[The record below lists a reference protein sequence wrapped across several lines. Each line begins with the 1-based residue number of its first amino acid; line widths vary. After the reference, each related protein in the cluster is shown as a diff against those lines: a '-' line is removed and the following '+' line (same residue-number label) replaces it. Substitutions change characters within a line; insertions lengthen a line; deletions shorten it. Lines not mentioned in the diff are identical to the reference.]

1 MQEHFNQY
9 CLTKRVASKPSGS
22 VYLAYSVQDISQ
34 KVALETFDAAYC
46 PLDQPTEN
54 FLQKVEEIKLLRH
67 SSIVPVLDVGV
78 EQGQPYVVREY
89 LASDSLRHRLDY
101 LSPQR
106 MGLQEALTIVF
117 QVGQVLSY
125 AHERHILHGSLKPET
140 IFFNGNDKVLLSDF
154 GLANFID
161 VTKLSHKS
169 DLQMLNYLAPEQFVG
184 STTEKSDQY
193 ALACLA
199 YELITGQMPFSAQ
212 NFPSIERDE
221 SGDIDQAVQAQVP
234 SFCENSQCLDYGKVG
249 RNNLRKFGKTRRGT
263 QRWQCKT
270 CQATLTFSPM
280 SAKRH
285 TKLPVSLSDL
295 VPDLLRPIE
304 AVVLKAMAQNPS
316 ERYTDVS
323 QFLKALQVA
332 SASPPYIVSRSQVAP
347 SFGTFIATS
356 TEPLEKIESEVTLTT
371 RVSEA
376 ASVTDLLEGSQH
388 RYNGRNSNKAA
399 VTLAESTYVEAFSAG
414 GLSRSGKQFT
424 SPLWLAFALSGIVLL
439 LGTVILYALVPL
451 RSPVSPHLEKSSPT
465 VQSSVQVAKSPVVQS
480 LFQKHMPVG
489 QSSNLPVSLG
499 KKLSRADWTA
509 SASIPNDLP
518 SNALDGNSATRW
530 SSGQAQTSGEWFLV
544 DMGSIYS
551 FSSITLDTGSHYD
564 GDYPQGYQVFVSP
577 NGSTWGN
584 PIANGNGSGQLVTIS
599 FASQSARFIKVV
611 LTTNSGKWWS
621 IQEFNV
627 SGASGVL
634 NRSGWTASA
643 SSSNLVPSNAIDGDP
658 VSRWSTHQAQ
668 TAGNWFLVD
677 MGSIQ
682 HFSGITLD
690 NGHFYAGDYPQGYQ
704 VFVSADGSNWGNA
717 VASGNGSGSLV
728 TISFATQSARFIKVV
743 LTVNGGDW
751 WSIADFNVYS

>member
-22 VYLAYSVQDISQ
+22 VYLAYNVQDVSQ

-46 PLDQPTEN
+46 PLDQPTEK
-54 FLQKVEEIKLLRH
+54 FLQKVEKIKLLRH
-67 SSIVPVLDVGV
+67 ASIVPVLDVGV

-106 MGLQEALTIVF
+106 MSLQEALTIVF
-117 QVGQVLSY
+117 QVGQVLCY
-125 AHERHILHGSLKPET
+125 AHEHHILHGSLKPET
-140 IFFNGNDKVLLSDF
+140 IFFNGNDEVLLSDF
-154 GLANFID
+154 GLASFID
-161 VTKLSHKS
+161 ITKLSHKS
-169 DLQMLNYLAPEQFVG
+169 DLQMQSYLAPEQFVG

-212 NFPSIERDE
+212 NFPSFERDE
-221 SGDIDQAVQAQVP
+221 SGDIGQAVQAQVP
-234 SFCENSQCLDYGKVG
+234 RFCENSQCPDYGKVG
-249 RNNLRKFGKTRRGT
+249 RDNLRKFGKTRRGT

-270 CQATLTFSPM
+270 CQTTLTFSPM

-295 VPDLLRPIE
+295 VPDLPRPIE
-304 AVVLKAMAQNPS
+304 AVVLKAMAQDPS
-316 ERYTDVS
+316 ERYADVS

-332 SASPPYIVSRSQVAP
+332 SASPSYIVSRSQVAP
-347 SFGTFIATS
+347 SFGTFIATP
-356 TEPLEKIESEVTLTT
+356 TEPLEKRESEVTLTT
-371 RVSEA
+371 QLSEA
-376 ASVTDLLEGSQH
+376 ASVTDLLEGSH
-388 RYNGRNSNKAA
+388 HGYNGRNGSKAA

-451 RSPVSPHLEKSSPT
+451 RSPGSSHPERSSPT
-465 VQSSVQVAKSPVVQS
+465 VQLSVRAKSPAVQS
-480 LFQKHMPVG
+480 LFQKQLLGG
-489 QSSNLPVSLG
+489 QSSNLPISLG
-499 KKLSRADWTA
+499 KRLSRADWTA

-518 SNALDGNSATRW
+518 SNALDGNSATHW
-530 SSGQAQTSGEWFLV
+530 SSGRAQSSGDWFLV
-544 DMGSIYS
+544 DMGAIRS
-551 FSSITLDTGSHYD
+551 FSSITLDAGSSI
-564 GDYPQGYQVFVSP
+564 GDYLRSYEVFVSTD
-577 NGSTWGN
+577 GSIWGN
-584 PIANGNGSGQLVTIS
+584 PVANGNGSGQVVTIS
-599 FASQSARFIKVV
+599 FANQSARFIKVV
-611 LTTNSGKWWS
+611 LTANAGKWWS
-621 IQEFNV
+621 IQEFTV
-627 SGASGVL
+627 SNASGVL
-634 NRSGWTASA
+634 NRSGWIASA
-643 SSSNLVPSNAIDGDP
+643 SSSNQVPSNAIDGDP
-658 VSRWSTHQAQ
+658 VSRWSTQQAQ

-690 NGHFYAGDYPQGYQ
+690 NGHSYANDYPQGYQ
-704 VFVSADGSNWGNA
+704 VFVSVDGSNWGNA
-717 VASGNGSGSLV
+717 IASGNGSQSLV

-743 LTVNGGDW
+743 LTVNGEDW